1 MMMVHLVCL
10 LFVTLAA
17 ATALPIL
24 PDSLS
29 VNGISGNE
37 QHTVFVLD
45 PQYPLTLSWRFAAP
59 AAYTAVAFK
68 VNLIGGSPGAFSL
81 GSDTWTSGAINATT
95 TNIILPASLVK
106 RMQPGERFEWSVS
119 CFDGSSWSP
128 SANASFNTAP
138 DPSIWDKSSWIGGGS
153 ELRGELVLPS
163 GTVTRAIAYTT
174 GVGLFELHI
183 NGAKIG
189 DHLLD
194 AGEAV
199 YDQKTL
205 YLGFDVTGNVK
216 AGASNAI
223 GARLGNGKWGYLDI
237 YVNRSK
243 LGDQSG

>member
-1 MMMVHLVCL
+1 MHLQCKIAPPSPSFNYILSYPPANFKVKAFHFFQLNLPQGLTNWADSMMMVHLVCL
-10 LFVTLAA
+10 LFVPLAA

-81 GSDTWTSGAINATT
+81 GSDTWTSGAINATA

-106 RMQPGERFEWSVS
+106 QMQPGERFEWSVS
-119 CFDGSSWSP
+119 CYDGSSWSP

-163 GTVTRAIAYTT
+163 GTVARAIAYTT
-174 GVGLFELHI
+174 GCVPML
-183 NGAKIG
+183 
-189 DHLLD
+189 
-194 AGEAV
+194 
-199 YDQKTL
+199 
-205 YLGFDVTGNVK
+205 
-216 AGASNAI
+216 
-223 GARLGNGKWGYLDI
+223 
-237 YVNRSK
+237 
-243 LGDQSG
+243 